1 MTKVTVKVIN
11 DAISKNGR
19 HIEISIISTDDSI
32 VNDFL
37 SLPLSINKT
46 YALNTSLQDIKKD
59 MKQEVKALITGA
71 QKRISTDRLV
81 GKELTF
87 NV

>member
-1 MTKVTVKVIN
+1 M
-11 DAISKNGR
+11 
-19 HIEISIISTDDSI
+19 STDDSV

-37 SLPLSINKT
+37 SLPININKT
-46 YALNTSLQDIKKD
+46 FANNTSLQDIKKE
-59 MKQEVKALITGA
+59 MKQETKSIIDSVKA
-71 QKRISTDRLV
+71 RISTNRLV